1 MSSPIINED
10 AAEDEDVDSQAM
22 AQFMG
27 FASFGTQEQNRPS
40 KKRRFNSHVDDAVVT
55 GGAATRPAGLPPK
68 PPTPVSSGATSLP
81 LHSRSAGGGG
91 GGAAGSKN
99 GTSSEQGKRKEK
111 GKAKVQ
117 QPNPAKPNADE
128 LDLSDSDHDEED
140 DDIAVSSSSPDPN
153 DDRLRFHVNTPIEV
167 IKAAVEA
174 RYPRR
179 VLPEGWHLDPD
190 DKTVIWFGDELPIH
204 IPEATARKFSR
215 RTIHSG
221 GSGPFDDLIDTVPAR
236 SKQWW
241 TDYYDR
247 SSNENPWERLEKAR
261 GLEPVGS
268 WIATAESS
276 HNQQRNPRPF

>member
-1 MSSPIINED
+1 MSSPIVNEA

-40 KKRRFNSHVDDAVVT
+40 KKRRFNSHVDDAVVA

-68 PPTPVSSGATSLP
+68 PPAPVSSGANSLP
-81 LHSRSAGGGG
+81 LHSRSA

-111 GKAKVQ
+111 AKVQ
-117 QPNPAKPNADE
+117 QQQQPSSAKPNADE
-128 LDLSDSDHDEED
+128 LDLSDSDQDEED
-140 DDIAVSSSSPDPN
+140 DDISVSSSNPDPN
-153 DDRLRFHVNTPIEV
+153 DGRLRFHVNTPFEV
-167 IKAAVEA
+167 VQAAVEA
-174 RYPRR
+174 KYPGR

-190 DKTVIWFGDELPIH
+190 DKTVIWFGNEPPIH
-204 IPEATARKFSR
+204 IPEAMARKFSR

-221 GSGPFDDLIDTVPAR
+221 GSGPFDDLIDTVPDR

-268 WIATAESS
+268 WIATAETS
-276 HNQQRNPRPF
+276 HHQQRNPRPF